1 QAPGQRAS
9 AREPGHHSPARSPA
23 AHGLPAVVLVR
34 GRGPGCPAPARRR
47 RAGQAALRRLLLLG
61 AVACPCAQRRGNAH
75 TDQYRALK
83 LVLDALGGN
92 GQGNE
97 NGRPELA
104 VPALGG
110 LFTDTE
116 ADAPLT
122 GLELSNDAL
131 LGAVRQLA
139 QVRDPDSKRWRSV
152 DYRNLD
158 A

>member
-1 QAPGQRAS
+1 
-9 AREPGHHSPARSPA
+9 
-23 AHGLPAVVLVR
+23 
-34 GRGPGCPAPARRR
+34 
-47 RAGQAALRRLLLLG
+47 
-61 AVACPCAQRRGNAH
+61 
-75 TDQYRALK
+75 
-83 LVLDALGGN
+83 
-92 GQGNE
+92 GNE

-139 QVRDPDSKRWRSV
+139 QVRDADSKRWRSV

-158 A
+158 AEELGSIYESLLELVPEPSAAERTFALVELAGNERKTTGPYY